1 MDPREEATLKE
12 NGSVSIRALGALP
25 VALIFFFALFGA
37 DPGWAKE
44 PWWKTGKVD
53 GYPSSQYMTALGY
66 GATLDGAQK
75 DATRNLSSQ
84 IDADV
89 RSKYR
94 QESFR
99 SGMKAHRSV
108 SNALSVETHAKL
120 YGLRNIRG
128 EWVKSQASYI
138 AVVGVKIADLL
149 RYLRGRVDNYR
160 QTIASL
166 RADLEGTGSPVR
178 QIRDLSGIV
187 RAKEKAGFFDREIA
201 VIAGGTPSGE
211 FNTEKEITRIE
222 NLLSRHMA
230 VTVNLQ
236 NGCGKVDRFVSHVK
250 GTIEQQVT
258 DMGLLVVPSGGQVVI
273 SGHVSA
279 QPMEPGFSRDYI
291 YYILHY
297 DLKMS
302 APDGT
307 IWGTVVHQRKV
318 AGITPSQAEMLA
330 VRRVGSEGVRPLLQ
344 GLKSRLFLSPDSQNY
359 MAFPTD
365 KGAQATKTQ
374 AAVGT
379 ECNDF
384 GP

>member
-1 MDPREEATLKE
+1 MDPREEATLREK
-12 NGSVSIRALGALP
+12 GSLFGRGPGALS
-25 VALIFFFALFGA
+25 VALIFFFAIFGA
-37 DPGWAKE
+37 APGWAKE

-53 GYPSSQYMTALGY
+53 GYPSTQYMTALGY
-66 GATLDGAQK
+66 GSTLDGARK

-99 SGMKAHRSV
+99 SGMTARRSV

-138 AVVGVKIADLL
+138 AVVGVKISDLL

-160 QTIASL
+160 ETIASL
-166 RADLEGTGSPVR
+166 RADLEGTGDPIR

-187 RAKEKAGFFDREIA
+187 RAKEKAAFFDREIA
-201 VIAGGTPSGE
+201 VVAGGTPSSW

-222 NLLSRHMA
+222 NLLSRHLT

-250 GTIEQQVT
+250 ATIEQQVT
-258 DMGLLVVPSGGQVVI
+258 EMGLLVVPAGGQVVI

-279 QPMEPGFSRDYI
+279 QPMEPGFSREYI
-291 YYILHY
+291 YYVLRY

-307 IWGTVVHQRKV
+307 IWGTVAHQRKV

-344 GLKSRLFLSPDSQNY
+344 GLRSRLFLSPDNQNY
-359 MAFPTD
+359 MAFPRD
-365 KGAQATKTQ
+365 QGTQ
-374 AAVGT
+374 AAKTEAVVGT